1 MQVCKKLLFL
11 LNYRDRKKA
20 FILLI
25 MLTIMALLD
34 MIGVASILPFIAVL
48 SNPSI
53 IETNIIL
60 NTIFKTSSILG
71 VNNVQEFIFALGLL
85 VFVLLIISL
94 SFKAFI
100 TYFQSRFI
108 QLCEY
113 NISTRLIKRYL
124 EQPYSWFLSRHSADL
139 GKNILSEVNQIV
151 GTGINTIIDLIA
163 QVMVTIALIFLLSI
177 VSLKLTI
184 IIGFLFGLIYLLI
197 FYFVNSYLN
206 QIGKERLKNNQLR
219 FTAVS
224 EAFGAA
230 KELKVGGLENTYIK
244 SFSNFA
250 QVIARTQASI
260 NVIAKLPRFILE
272 AVAFGGV
279 LLIILYEMRQTATF
293 SNILPII
300 SLYVFAGYRLMPAL
314 QQIYSS
320 ITLLTFVTPTIDKIY
335 YELQNLKS
343 SNINEKKEILFF
355 NESISLKD
363 IYYDYPN
370 SSRTALKD
378 INLNIPAKSI
388 VGFMGAT
395 GSGKTTIIDIILG
408 LLEPQK
414 GTLKVDGTIIKEQ
427 NSRSWQAS
435 IGYVPQ
441 NIFLIDDSIAA
452 NIAFG
457 KDIKDI
463 NQDEVEKV
471 SKIANLH
478 DFIISDLPKK
488 YQTIVGEQGV
498 RLSGGQRQRI
508 GIARALYNK
517 PKVLIL
523 DEATSAL
530 DNKTEEKVMD
540 AITRLSKN
548 ITIVL
553 IAHRLTTLK
562 NCDIIYIDPPY
573 NDDFNLFK
581 INILPRLS
589 KNCLVIYESNKN
601 ISAENLVF
609 SKNYKNKKILFL
621 RNN

>member
-1 MQVCKKLLFL
+1 
-11 LNYRDRKKA
+11 
-20 FILLI
+20 
-25 MLTIMALLD
+25 
-34 MIGVASILPFIAVL
+34 
-48 SNPSI
+48 
-53 IETNIIL
+53 
-60 NTIFKTSSILG
+60 
-71 VNNVQEFIFALGLL
+71 
-85 VFVLLIISL
+85 
-94 SFKAFI
+94 
-100 TYFQSRFI
+100 
-108 QLCEY
+108 
-113 NISTRLIKRYL
+113 
-124 EQPYSWFLSRHSADL
+124 
-139 GKNILSEVNQIV
+139 
-151 GTGINTIIDLIA
+151 
-163 QVMVTIALIFLLSI
+163 
-177 VSLKLTI
+177 
-184 IIGFLFGLIYLLI
+184 
-197 FYFVNSYLN
+197 
-206 QIGKERLKNNQLR
+206 
-219 FTAVS
+219 
-224 EAFGAA
+224 
-230 KELKVGGLENTYIK
+230 
-244 SFSNFA
+244 
-250 QVIARTQASI
+250 
-260 NVIAKLPRFILE
+260 
-272 AVAFGGV
+272 
-279 LLIILYEMRQTATF
+279 
-293 SNILPII
+293 
-300 SLYVFAGYRLMPAL
+300 MPAL

-320 ITLLTFVTPTIDKIY
+320 ITLLTFVTPTVDKIY

-343 SNINEKKEILFF
+343 SKINEKKEILFF
-355 NESISLKD
+355 NESITLKD

-408 LLEPQK
+408 LLEPRK

-508 GIARALYNK
+508 GIARALYNQ

-562 NCDIIYIDPPY
+562 NCDIIY
-573 NDDFNLFK
+573 NLEK
-581 INILPRLS
+581 GQ
-589 KNCLVIYESNKN
+589 VVESGTYDELINKN
-601 ISAENLVF
+601 
-609 SKNYKNKKILFL
+609 
-621 RNN
+621 

>member
-457 KDIKDI
+457 KDIEDI

-530 DNKTEEKVMD
+530 DNKTEEKVMG

-562 NCDIIYIDPPY
+562 NCDIIY
-573 NDDFNLFK
+573 NLEK
-581 INILPRLS
+581 GQIVQSGTYDELI
-589 KNCLVIYESNKN
+589 NKN
-601 ISAENLVF
+601 
-609 SKNYKNKKILFL
+609 
-621 RNN
+621 

>member
-562 NCDIIYIDPPY
+562 NCDIIY
-573 NDDFNLFK
+573 NLEK
-581 INILPRLS
+581 GQ
-589 KNCLVIYESNKN
+589 VVESGTYDELINKN
-601 ISAENLVF
+601 
-609 SKNYKNKKILFL
+609 
-621 RNN
+621 